1 MTNHSQLL
9 HISIRSWDI
18 HIKSY
23 HYIKNQTFFARNAT
37 LSLSLGQWCNTSL
50 QTSWTVSCE
59 HRKWCKDRIFR
70 GNDEMIRPSVCLHVC
85 LSVCSSVCLSVCLS
99 SRLPVCLSVC
109 LCVSVFLSVCL
120 PVCLS
125 VCPSACV
132 CVFLSA
138 CLSVFLSA
146 CVCVFLSACVC
157 LCVSFCLPVSVCV
170 CLSVCLCVSA
180 CPPSSSL
187 LAYLRACGTCAFNA
201 EYFQTFSFSLLKET
215 LGETRWWHRFAY
227 GSHESSRQYRRNHD
241 PSKLL
246 PTCSRNKV
254 SRSVIENIFQWQKSN
269 LVI

>member
-157 LCVSFCLPVSVCV
+157 LCVSFCLPV
-170 CLSVCLCVSA
+170 CLCL
-180 CPPSSSL
+180 SSL
-187 LAYLRACGTCAFNA
+187 LQPSRLSTCMWHLCIQRRIFPNLLFFPPERNTGRNQMVAPFRVRISWK
-201 EYFQTFSFSLLKET
+201 FSSISTQSWSEQATPDVL
-215 LGETRWWHRFAY
+215 
-227 GSHESSRQYRRNHD
+227 
-241 PSKLL
+241 
-246 PTCSRNKV
+246 
-254 SRSVIENIFQWQKSN
+254 
-269 LVI
+269 